1 MVRDTLGVE
10 QRSSLN
16 LFGQEV
22 LKTIVGARKA
32 PGIIIVNGHDEITY
46 LNTTAWDL
54 LTLLRGQGTVPGNG
68 LMPSV
73 LSQLCEDIQVRF
85 NDNQWSRPYPRL
97 EDIRLV
103 CTEQGAVVL
112 RAMVL
117 EGTLESR
124 TERPCTLILIE
135 CLTRRGH
142 PTLMTKER
150 FGLSAREWAVTQNL
164 LKGFTNKEIGAV
176 LNITE
181 QTVKAHINHIM
192 HKMHCTTRTAIVSLV
207 LGRDTD

>member
-1 MVRDTLGVE
+1 MVRDTLE
-10 QRSSLN
+10 QRSSLD

-117 EGTLESR
+117 EGTL
-124 TERPCTLILIE
+124 
-135 CLTRRGH
+135 
-142 PTLMTKER
+142 
-150 FGLSAREWAVTQNL
+150 
-164 LKGFTNKEIGAV
+164 
-176 LNITE
+176 
-181 QTVKAHINHIM
+181 
-192 HKMHCTTRTAIVSLV
+192 SLA
-207 LGRDTD
+207 LRDPVPLFS